1 MRKYNSSMMMVNLWI
16 VLSSV
21 WEIVPCSRASFGGE
35 IKLDSVLETSEES
48 SSKEGFG
55 EEEGDSQSSQQRGIL
70 DLHSKTK
77 RANKG
82 NGNGIIP

>member
-1 MRKYNSSMMMVNLWI
+1 MMVNLWI

-21 WEIVPCSRASFGGE
+21 WEIVAHSRTSSGVE
-35 IKLDSVLETSEES
+35 IKQDSEPETSQES

-55 EEEGDSQSSQQRGIL
+55 EEEGDSQSSQQREIL
-70 DLHSKTK
+70 DLHRKTK